1 MNQNKRKKTL
11 HVLSCF
17 ETLLGL
23 LSSAFG
29 LFMIHGG
36 TTMIDAEVRSLN
48 SQIDNTPIFI
58 AIGVILIFEGIFALT
73 GSSFARSMV
82 KDLSQYK
89 PALYFT
95 MITFMFNGINLVFAL
110 VSYVKI
116 YDIIVTI
123 FFMLMSGYM
132 VQLIWALKD

>member
-1 MNQNKRKKTL
+1 
-11 HVLSCF
+11 
-17 ETLLGL
+17 
-23 LSSAFG
+23 
-29 LFMIHGG
+29 
-36 TTMIDAEVRSLN
+36 MIDAEVRSLN